1 MEGSNEKLTSSVK
14 NKLKQGFSAFDLITT
29 MLAVI
34 IVCAITAPIL
44 FKSGAAHDLSV
55 ANAEAIELS
64 EKLTKELL
72 SQPSKNDRASSR
84 MPASAQNKGTFRWE
98 GLVAKDPWGQA
109 YSFKVL
115 RDAYG
120 LPTHMLV
127 WSKGPNGVQDTP
139 DNELQ
144 ITKTGFKLR
153 MDDLGHIKEI
163 Y

>member
-1 MEGSNEKLTSSVK
+1 MDANNEKLKNSMK

-64 EKLTKELL
+64 EKLTKELI
-72 SQPSKNDRASSR
+72 SQPSKNDKADSR
-84 MPASAQNKGTFRWE
+84 MPASAHKSSTEKFE
-98 GLVAKDPWGQA
+98 GLVSKDPWGQA
-109 YSFKVL
+109 YSYKVL

-120 LPTHMLV
+120 LPTHILV

-144 ITKTGFKLR
+144 ITRIGFQLR
-153 MDDLGHIKEI
+153 MDDLGHIREV